1 MHMILFASGRTD
13 IPAFYANWFLKRVD
27 AGFVD
32 VRNPFNPNLISRIN
46 FSDVDLI
53 MFCSKNPIPII
64 DKLDKIKFPI
74 LFHVTITPY
83 SSDIEPNIIDKT
95 GIIEGVKKLSL
106 KLGIDNV
113 VLRYDPIF
121 LSEKYS
127 VEYHIKAFNKLC
139 TKLNGYVNK
148 VIISFMDEYKNVK
161 NNNNIL
167 KYRIITKD
175 DYKQIG
181 LAFSKIAS
189 ENNMTVQT
197 CFEDEDLTEYG
208 FIKGECL
215 SHELAYYL
223 TGKKYKTSN
232 VRKEKKCSC
241 VQMVDIGDYNSCMH
255 LCKYCYAN
263 YDEKTVSTNFK
274 NHDDNSSL
282 LIGHIKDDDTIKI
295 RTK

>member
-13 IPAFYANWFLKRVD
+13 IPAFYSNWFLNRVD

-64 DKLDKIKFPI
+64 DKLDKIKLPL

-83 SSDIEPNIIDKT
+83 GRDIEPNIIDKT

-121 LSEKYS
+121 LSEKYN

-161 NNNNIL
+161 NNKNI
-167 KYRIITKD
+167 YTK
-175 DYKQIG
+175 
-181 LAFSKIAS
+181 
-189 ENNMTVQT
+189 
-197 CFEDEDLTEYG
+197 
-208 FIKGECL
+208 
-215 SHELAYYL
+215 
-223 TGKKYKTSN
+223 
-232 VRKEKKCSC
+232 
-241 VQMVDIGDYNSCMH
+241 
-255 LCKYCYAN
+255 
-263 YDEKTVSTNFK
+263 
-274 NHDDNSSL
+274 
-282 LIGHIKDDDTIKI
+282 
-295 RTK
+295 TK